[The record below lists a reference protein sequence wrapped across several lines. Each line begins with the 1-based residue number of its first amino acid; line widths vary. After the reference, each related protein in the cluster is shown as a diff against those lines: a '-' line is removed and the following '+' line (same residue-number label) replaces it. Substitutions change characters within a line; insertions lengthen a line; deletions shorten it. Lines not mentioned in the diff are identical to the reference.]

1 MNVTAFLI
9 RGRDNEFSGTIPE
22 MSMLETME
30 LLYLHNNSLT
40 GTLDN
45 LRSGVNLKKLK

>member
-1 MNVTAFLI
+1 MIEA
-9 RGRDNEFSGTIPE
+9 
-22 MSMLETME
+22 ME

-45 LRSGVNLKKLK
+45 LRGGVNLRKLK